1 MNKIILQS
9 KKENIPLPEL
19 YERYSKDIFRYS
31 FSILKNN
38 EEAEDAVQE
47 VFVKYAE
54 SESSFK
60 GECSYKTWLLII
72 TRNYCFSRM
81 RNKNFNNKDVDNR
94 DFEQGFD
101 PDYESQISLRDALMK
116 LSEEHNE
123 LIYLK
128 EYEGFSYKEIAE
140 ITKLSLENVKIKLF
154 RARQELRKI
163 LKGDD

>member
-9 KKENIPLPEL
+9 KKENISLPEL
-19 YERYSKDIFRYS
+19 YERYCKDIFKYS
-31 FSILKNN
+31 FSILKCR

-60 GECSYKTWLLII
+60 GNCSYKTWLLII
-72 TRNYCFSRM
+72 TRNYCFGRI
-81 RNKNFNNKDVDNR
+81 RNKNFRNEDINDERFDS
-94 DFEQGFD
+94 GID
-101 PDYESQISLRDALMK
+101 PDYDSQISLQDALMK
-116 LSEEHNE
+116 LSSEYNE

-128 EYEGFSYKEIAE
+128 EYEGFSYKEISE
-140 ITKLSLENVKIKLF
+140 ITKLTIENVKIKLF

-163 LKGDD
+163 LKGE

>member
-9 KKENIPLPEL
+9 KKENIPLPKL

-54 SESSFK
+54 SENSFK

-72 TRNYCFSRM
+72 TRNYCLSRI
-81 RNKNFNNKDVDNR
+81 RSKNFNSEDIDYEAFDKSV
-94 DFEQGFD
+94 D
-101 PDYESQISLRDALMK
+101 PDYDSAISLREALMK
-116 LSEEHNE
+116 LSSEHNE

-128 EYEGFSYKEIAE
+128 EYEGFSYKEISE

-154 RARQELRKI
+154 RARQELRRI

>member
-1 MNKIILQS
+1 MNKIILQN
-9 KKENIPLPEL
+9 KKENISLPEL
-19 YERYSKDIFRYS
+19 YERYSKDIFKYS

-38 EEAEDAVQE
+38 EEAEDAVHE

-54 SESSFK
+54 SENSFK

-72 TRNYCFSRM
+72 TRNYCFSRI
-81 RNKNFNNKDVDNR
+81 RNKNFRNEDIDDENFR
-94 DFEQGFD
+94 GSFE
-101 PDYESQISLRDALMK
+101 PDYDSHISLRDALMK

-163 LKGDD
+163 LKGDG